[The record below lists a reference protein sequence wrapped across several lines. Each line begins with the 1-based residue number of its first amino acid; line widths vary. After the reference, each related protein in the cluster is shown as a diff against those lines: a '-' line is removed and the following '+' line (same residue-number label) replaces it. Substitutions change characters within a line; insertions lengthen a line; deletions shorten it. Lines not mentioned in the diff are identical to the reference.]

1 LSTIKPIKLVLTSN
15 EPYNLPAM
23 PELPEVE
30 TIRRDLE
37 KEIVGHKI
45 VDLVFEV
52 PKMLQPSPDALK
64 KIIGRHIVSAGRV
77 GKLLLLG
84 IENNGT
90 VGIHLKL
97 SGRLFIR
104 NQTDPEDKFT
114 YVTFKLDDSREL
126 RFTDFRKFGY
136 VKMIENRTDLEEIK
150 SKYGP
155 EPLTAEFTFDALKKV
170 LGKTSRAVKTVIMDQ
185 EKIAGVGNI
194 YADEALWYAK
204 IHPETAANSL
214 SDSKIEALYQGIIKS
229 IEQGIAD
236 RGTSVDDYLD
246 IYGKEGGHAKNLQVF
261 RQDGDPCPRCGTV
274 IKKIRVGGR
283 GTHFCPSC
291 QVRP

>member
-1 LSTIKPIKLVLTSN
+1 
-15 EPYNLPAM
+15 M

-45 VDLVFEV
+45 TDLWYDA
-52 PKMLQPSPDALK
+52 PKMLQPTPEKLET
-64 KIIGRHIVSAGRV
+64 IVGHHIVSAGRI

-84 IENNGT
+84 IENDGT

-104 NQTDPEDKFT
+104 DQNSPEDRFT
-114 YVTFKLDDSREL
+114 HVIFLLDDGREL
-126 RFTDFRKFGY
+126 RFTEFRKFGY
-136 VKMIENRTDLEEIK
+136 AKLIEDEEELKTIK

-155 EPLTAEFTFDALKKV
+155 EPLTSDFTFDALKKV
-170 LGKTSRAVKTVIMDQ
+170 LNKANRAVKTVIMDQ
-185 EKIAGVGNI
+185 KKIAGVGNI
-194 YADEALWYAK
+194 YADEALWLAK
-204 IHPETAANSL
+204 INPEALAFKLTNAE
-214 SDSKIEALYQGIIKS
+214 IEALHQGIIKV
-229 IEQGIAD
+229 IEAGIAD

-246 IYGKEGGHAKNLQVF
+246 VYGKEGFHAKNLNVF
-261 RQDGDPCPRCGTV
+261 RQNGKPCPRCGTM

-283 GTHFCPSC
+283 GTHLCPNC
-291 QVRP
+291 QVKK